1 MTGRPVTD
9 LVALRARMKELL
21 PPSEQAQLN
30 RLFDRLERERKATAD
45 RVRKHRAAKI

>member
-9 LVALRARMKELL
+9 LVALR
-21 PPSEQAQLN
+21 AQLN
-30 RLFDRLERERKATAD
+30 RLFDRLERERKARAD